1 MKIIKHLFK
10 VARARARAFGCK
22 HTDTSVASC
31 PYTGLTYTTCNRCY
45 ARKAEPT
52 VVNNAE

>member
-10 VARARARAFGCK
+10 VARARAKALGCK